1 MRTKEFDRAK
11 PYVYLIKNKTTGLKY
26 FGVRWV
32 NTHKNRSPI
41 NDLGKEYFSSNP
53 KLKKAFKKNPK
64 NFEFKPIYTFDT
76 KEEAIEYEI
85 KFNKKIIKDKN
96 WLNTSAFPQIIHTEQ
111 TKKKISK
118 TKKGTPA
125 WNKGIPTSM
134 KVRKKMIDRHKGFT
148 GRKHSKKN
156 RKKMSEFHKG
166 KIVSKETKKKLS
178 ESHKGQIAWNK
189 GKTGIYSKAT
199 LKKISKASKGR
210 EPWHKGKTGVYGKE
224 QLKKLAEK
232 MKGNTYRRGSTHT
245 KEARR
250 KISLAH
256 MGRIP
261 WNKGKKKPK

>member
-1 MRTKEFDRAK
+1 MRKKEFDRAK

-32 NTHKNRSPI
+32 NIHKDRSPI

-85 KFNKKIIKDKN
+85 KFNKKIIKDKK

-148 GRKHSKKN
+148 GRKHSKK
-156 RKKMSEFHKG
+156 K
-166 KIVSKETKKKLS
+166 
-178 ESHKGQIAWNK
+178 
-189 GKTGIYSKAT
+189 
-199 LKKISKASKGR
+199 
-210 EPWHKGKTGVYGKE
+210 
-224 QLKKLAEK
+224 
-232 MKGNTYRRGSTHT
+232 
-245 KEARR
+245 
-250 KISLAH
+250 
-256 MGRIP
+256 
-261 WNKGKKKPK
+261 